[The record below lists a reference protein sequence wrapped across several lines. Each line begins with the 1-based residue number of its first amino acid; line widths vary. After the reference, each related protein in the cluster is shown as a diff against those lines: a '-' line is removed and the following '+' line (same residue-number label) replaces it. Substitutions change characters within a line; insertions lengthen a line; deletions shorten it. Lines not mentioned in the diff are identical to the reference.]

1 MEGNIDLRELL
12 CSGVRLGRP
21 VPKKEERGKEAK
33 VANLSQGG
41 TLKNDGYLEEGG
53 PASERRDLMLR

>member
-1 MEGNIDLRELL
+1 MNGR
-12 CSGVRLGRP
+12 SGQWKAALAKGVTLQLGRP

-41 TLKNDGYLEEGG
+41 TLKHDGYLEKEGRPVRG
-53 PASERRDLMLR
+53 GT